1 MLRLKN
7 VMLICA
13 IATASFSGVA
23 DAQSLGTIHVH
34 VVAPL
39 NSPQARL
46 ILPTEL
52 NNGLRVRHLTITEFK
67 SRAQPLYRASI
78 SSYTGGESGVTVTS
92 GSPTV
97 IDFPQGFM
105 YTA

>member
-34 VVAPL
+34 VVAPD
-39 NSPQARL
+39 SPKHDL
-46 ILPTEL
+46 
-52 NNGLRVRHLTITEFK
+52 
-67 SRAQPLYRASI
+67 SYRQS
-78 SSYTGGESGVTVTS
+78 
-92 GSPTV
+92 
-97 IDFPQGFM
+97 
-105 YTA
+105 